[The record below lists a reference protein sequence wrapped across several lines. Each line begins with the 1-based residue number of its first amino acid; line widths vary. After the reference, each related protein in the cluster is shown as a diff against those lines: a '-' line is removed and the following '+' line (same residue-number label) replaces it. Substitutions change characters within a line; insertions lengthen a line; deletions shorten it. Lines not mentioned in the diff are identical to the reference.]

1 MNPPKT
7 ILDLEI
13 LIKDKVEESLHLEYK
28 AAGSLHNSD
37 GKKTEIAKDVSAM
50 ANSDGGVIIYG
61 ISEFSDSLKKQ
72 LPEKISPVIRNEFSK
87 EWVENVINSN
97 ISPRIDG
104 LVITP
109 IPLENEQEVVY
120 VVEIPKSTTA
130 HQNTKDFKYY
140 RRYNFSVLPML
151 AHEIQDVM
159 NRSKHPEVILEFIIE
174 KYTYT
179 RTRKV
184 VESELAKYQNAI
196 PKTIVQTSLHEES
209 TFILKCIPFNEG
221 KVYAKFI
228 NYYLKVAPSS
238 VILNPESY
246 KIDETNEYVTI
257 YGDNTIRDVVDFTPN
272 PMGGVYPKYGP
283 SRFDPILPSMRGYA
297 KEINLNSNYKNFD
310 AEIEWTVYAD
320 NALPKTGKIK
330 LNDVVL
336 NEINSVYNE

>member
-7 ILDLEI
+7 ILDLEN
-13 LIKDKVEESLHLEYK
+13 LIKNKVEESLHLDYK
-28 AAGSLHNSD
+28 AAGSLYNSD

-61 ISEFSDSLKKQ
+61 IAEFSDSDIKH
-72 LPEKISPVIRNEFSK
+72 LPEKISPVNRNEFSK
-87 EWVENVINSN
+87 EWLENVINSN
-97 ISPRIDG
+97 ISPRIEG

-109 IPLENEQEVVY
+109 IPLESEHEVVY
-120 VVEIPKSTTA
+120 VVDIPKSTTA

-174 KYTYT
+174 KYTYK

-184 VESELAKYQNAI
+184 VESELGKYQNVI
-196 PKTIVQTSLHEES
+196 PKTMVQTSVRDES
-209 TFILKCIPFNEG
+209 AFILKCTPYNEG
-221 KVYAKFI
+221 KVYAKYI

-238 VILNPESY
+238 VILNLESY

-257 YGDNTIRDVVDFTPN
+257 YGDNTIRDVVDY
-272 PMGGVYPKYGP
+272 VASHVKYGP
-283 SRFDPILPSMRGYA
+283 SRFDPVLPNMRGYA
-297 KEINLNSNYKNFD
+297 KEINLNSNYKNLE
-310 AEIEWTVYAD
+310 AEIEWIVYAD
-320 NALPKTGKIK
+320 NALPKTGSKK
-330 LNDVVL
+330 LNDVEL
-336 NEINSVYNE
+336 KEINGVYNE